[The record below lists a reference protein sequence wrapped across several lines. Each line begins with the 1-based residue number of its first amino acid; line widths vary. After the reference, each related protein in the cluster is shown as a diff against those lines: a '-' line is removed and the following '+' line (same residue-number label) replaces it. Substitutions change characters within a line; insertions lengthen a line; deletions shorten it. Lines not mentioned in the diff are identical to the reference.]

1 MGPATSPVNHLHPGV
16 KRLLQARVGG
26 GARDTPGHQGGREAV
41 GQMGWLCWPLPG
53 EMPTRTTGV
62 SDSTPG
68 SSGSMSSLA
77 DGKFPRVPPRDQP
90 GLEKLSEAEEVA
102 VVLLW
107 PQAHPTSPTSAGPFG
122 FVDGPRGHTPGP
134 RPASCPEDPQ
144 HRSMSPV
151 CLGLELQRAR
161 LPGQ

>member
-1 MGPATSPVNHLHPGV
+1 
-16 KRLLQARVGG
+16 
-26 GARDTPGHQGGREAV
+26 
-41 GQMGWLCWPLPG
+41 MGWLCWPLPE

-77 DGKFPRVPPRDQP
+77 DGEFPRVPPRDQP

-107 PQAHPTSPTSAGPFG
+107 PQAHPTSLTSAGPFG
-122 FVDGPRGHTPGP
+122 FVDGPCGHTPGP

-144 HRSMSPV
+144 HLSMSPV